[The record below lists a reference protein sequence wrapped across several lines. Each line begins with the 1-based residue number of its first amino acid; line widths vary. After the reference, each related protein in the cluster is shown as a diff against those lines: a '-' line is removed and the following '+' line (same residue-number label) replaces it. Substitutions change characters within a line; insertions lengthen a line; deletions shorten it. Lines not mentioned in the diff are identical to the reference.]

1 MLTHTNCREMD
12 IDFLIK
18 VSLTSLFLIFMLCI
32 FNRRIRI
39 DLANIFRY
47 EAREKIRDD
56 SKEDSE
62 SAADRIQFFCQR
74 LIFASLTILLLL
86 KGIIEL
92 ADSLSLLKDSTNH
105 FITHLKGIKTLSYV
119 ANALAIS
126 CGFQLA
132 FMLITKGPDEA
143 IEPIMLGI
151 ASVILLMLSAIEPQK
166 WSIDNSLS
174 VAVLIGCIGA
184 LFYLSKK
191 LNK

>member
-1 MLTHTNCREMD
+1 MD
-12 IDFLIK
+12 IYFIIK
-18 VSLTSLFLIFMLCI
+18 TSILLFLLISIFCI
-32 FNRRIRI
+32 FNRRFRT

-47 EAREKIRDD
+47 EAREKKGND
-56 SKEDSE
+56 SEENSE

-74 LIFASLTILLLL
+74 LIFASLTTLLLL
-86 KGIIEL
+86 KGLIEL
-92 ADSLSLLKDSTNH
+92 ADSLSLLKDTTNH
-105 FITHLKGIKTLSYV
+105 FVIHLKGIKTLSYV

-151 ASVILLMLSAIEPQK
+151 ASVILLMLSAVEPQK
-166 WSIDNSLS
+166 WSVDNSLS